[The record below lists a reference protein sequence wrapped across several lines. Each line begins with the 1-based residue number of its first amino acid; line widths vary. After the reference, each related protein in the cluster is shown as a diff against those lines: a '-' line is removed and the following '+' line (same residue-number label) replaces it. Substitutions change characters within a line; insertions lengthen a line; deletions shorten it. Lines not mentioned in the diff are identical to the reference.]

1 MYNEENQS
9 KPINVEE
16 GKNGFL
22 SMTRKFCLIISLAL
36 FGQLLSVY
44 LFIFALGAILGVGMS
59 SSPVEMGDVFI
70 GFFSNLIIY
79 VKIILKPFLIAVVF
93 IWAVC
98 GLIHCIVAL
107 KK

>member
-9 KPINVEE
+9 KPINVQE
-16 GKNGFL
+16 GKKGFL
-22 SMTRKFCLIISLAL
+22 SMVRIVCLILSLAL
-36 FGQLLSVY
+36 FGQLLLVY
-44 LFIFALGAILGVGMS
+44 LGIFALSAVLGLGMS
-59 SSPVEMGDVFI
+59 QGQVGISDIFI
-70 GFFSNLIIY
+70 AFWYGLIPF
-79 VKIILKPFLIAVVF
+79 VQIILKPFLIAVVF

>member
-1 MYNEENQS
+1 MYNKENQS

-16 GKNGFL
+16 GKKGFL
-22 SMTRKFCLIISLAL
+22 SMVRIVCLILSLAL
-36 FGQLLSVY
+36 FGQLLLVY
-44 LFIFALGAILGVGMS
+44 LGIFALSAVLGLGMS
-59 SSPVEMGDVFI
+59 ASPVGIGDVFMAFWY
-70 GFFSNLIIY
+70 GLIPF
-79 VKIILKPFLIAVVF
+79 VQVFLKPFLIAVVF

>member
-16 GKNGFL
+16 GKKGFL
-22 SMTRKFCLIISLAL
+22 SMVRIVCLILSLAL
-36 FGQLLSVY
+36 FGQLLLVY
-44 LFIFALGAILGVGMS
+44 LGIFALSAVLGLGMS
-59 SSPVEMGDVFI
+59 ASHVGVGDVFMAFWY
-70 GFFSNLIIY
+70 GLIPF
-79 VKIILKPFLIAVVF
+79 VQVFLKPFLIAVVF

-98 GLIHCIVAL
+98 GLIHCITAL